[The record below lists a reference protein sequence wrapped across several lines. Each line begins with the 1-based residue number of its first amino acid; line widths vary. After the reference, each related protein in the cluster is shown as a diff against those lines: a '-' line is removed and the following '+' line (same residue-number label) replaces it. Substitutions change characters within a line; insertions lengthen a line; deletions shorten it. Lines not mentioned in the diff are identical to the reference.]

1 MDAREFAGMML
12 DLERI
17 SRASVENLFFRSCAQ
32 YELSMNELRL
42 LLELHKAGRSTVG
55 EVSDVQDPAREH
67 GGTGKA
73 VGTARVDPPGAQPG
87 GRTRRLFGTHRGG
100 RGQGG
105 GDPESGTGTICA
117 DFAKRAAGNSR
128 GHPCRA
134 QGVVCAACA
143 DLNGKGLTNRPES
156 FTMKSEEYSAFCN

>member
-55 EVSDVQDPAREH
+55 EVSDVLGILRGNMAGLAKPLERR
-67 GGTGKA
+67 GWIR
-73 VGTARVDPPGAQPG
+73 RVRSLEDE
-87 GRTRRLFGTHRGG
+87 RVVFLELT
-100 RGQGG
+100 
-105 GDPESGTGTICA
+105 
-117 DFAKRAAGNSR
+117 AAGEAKAEGILSQVQERFAPILQNEPPETAEAILA
-128 GHPCRA
+128 GLKALYALLA
-134 QGVVCAACA
+134 QI
-143 DLNGKGLTNRPES
+143 
-156 FTMKSEEYSAFCN
+156 